1 VTTGLIDRKEFRE
14 AILRAVLLPVALM
27 ILLTGSLVMQIERLL
42 SFTKWVDH
50 STHVVTQAH
59 RTDRLLSD
67 METGLRGFHMT
78 GNAGLL
84 ASYREAQPQIEPAFD
99 ELAKLVSDDVE
110 QTQRLVQM
118 RSDLSKWERHTRDF
132 IRFKSSGDSGSATA
146 EFDAGKD
153 LSNSIRLGMTEFVQN
168 EELLRNN
175 RARDRQH
182 ATNLALITLG
192 GLTLL
197 LGVAMGF
204 LSRRQLMK
212 ISSSYEEALSSAD
225 EKARALSTSD
235 DRYRAFIER
244 SSEGIWRYEL
254 EEPIQTT
261 LPAEQQVEH
270 FYRFAY
276 LAECNDAL
284 AQIYGF
290 SRAEE
295 IIGARLGDLLVRTEP
310 KNIEYLLLFIE
321 SGYRLT
327 DGESVE
333 RDREGKLRY
342 FSNSLTG
349 VVENG
354 LLLRAWGTQRDISQR
369 KQAEESLSGLVQ
381 ASVEL
386 LSSPHL
392 DVVLP
397 NVLQLS
403 QRLIAAD
410 AYAIWRMSTVESRW
424 SVMLSSG
431 LSESFTKQA
440 IPVEDTT
447 VELGAEPI
455 VLEDLHGS
463 NAVAARKELYINEG
477 LHAMLVVPLKI
488 NGKFSG
494 TVTFYYREKHRFA
507 ENDVRVATAF
517 ASIAAAA
524 IGTAELYEEQT
535 RLRSSAEAG
544 ERRSAFIAQA
554 AAVLASSLDY
564 QTTLAAVARLAV
576 PEMADWCTVDVL
588 TSSGQLKR
596 LAAAHIDPSKVQFA
610 AELLRKYPPNPN
622 AQQGT
627 FKVALS
633 GQAELYPEFTD
644 DLLVTFASD
653 DEHLRILRE
662 IGFSSAM
669 LVPLK
674 VHGKSLGVITM
685 ISAESG
691 QHYTEADLAFAE
703 VLAGRAA
710 TAIDNAILFQEA
722 QEANRVKDEFL
733 ATLSHELRTPM
744 TAIIGWTH
752 LLRSGVLE
760 NAEKGKALETIER
773 NARAQNQIIEEILD
787 VSRIVTGKIRLNP
800 QSTDLA
806 PLIVSA
812 VDSIQ
817 PTLEAKGIIVEVQKD
832 TTESRISADA
842 DRMHQVL
849 WNLLSNAVKFTQ
861 RDGRIMVR
869 LNRRDDAKLELSIAD
884 TGEGISSEFLP
895 FVFDRFRQADGSTT
909 RHHGGLGVGLS
920 IARYLVELHGGSIR
934 AESPGP
940 GKGSIFTITL
950 PLLVNRDR
958 EDQPSGD
965 SERQKEKPERQDSL
979 QQVRILIVDDDFD
992 ACELFQKA
1000 LTRSGAEVKTA
1011 SSVAEALTLL
1021 KSWKP
1026 EMLLSDIGM
1035 PGEDGFALI
1044 EKLRSLPAEQGGS
1057 IPAASVTA
1065 YTREE
1070 DQQRAIAAGFDMHI
1084 SKPVS
1089 VTELLS
1095 SVRALWTKRN

>member
-1 VTTGLIDRKEFRE
+1 MF
-14 AILRAVLLPVALM
+14 
-27 ILLTGSLVMQIERLL
+27 LLTGSLVLQIGRLL
-42 SFTKWVDH
+42 SFTSWVDH
-50 STHVVTQAH
+50 STQVVTKAH
-59 RTDRLLSD
+59 RTDRLLSE
-67 METGLRGFHMT
+67 MEMGLLGFQMT
-78 GNAGLL
+78 GNANLL
-84 ASYREAQPQIEPAFD
+84 ARYKKAQPQIEPAFE
-99 ELAKLVSDDVE
+99 ELANLVSDNSE
-110 QTQRLVQM
+110 QTQRLTQI
-118 RSDLSKWERHTRDF
+118 RSEVSEWERHSNDF
-132 IRFKSSGDSGSATA
+132 IRLKNSGDQSSATA
-146 EFDAGKD
+146 EFDTGKE
-153 LSNSIRLGMTEFVQN
+153 LSDSIRRGMADFVQY

-175 RARDRQH
+175 RAHERHR
-182 ATNLALITLG
+182 ATNVALITLG

-197 LGVAMGF
+197 LGAALGF
-204 LSRRQLMK
+204 LSRRQLLN
-212 ISSSYEEALSSAD
+212 ISSSYEGALSTAD
-225 EKARALSTSD
+225 EKARELRTSD

-244 SSEGIWRYEL
+244 SSEGIWRFEL

-261 LPAEQQVEH
+261 LAAEQQVDL

-284 AQIYGF
+284 AQMYGF

-295 IIGARLGDLLVRTEP
+295 IIGARLGDLLVRSNP

-333 RDREGKLRY
+333 RDREGKFRY

-349 VVENG
+349 VIENG

-410 AYAIWRMSTVESRW
+410 AYAIWRLSTEESRW

-440 IPVEDTT
+440 IPVDDTT
-447 VELGAEPI
+447 VELDAEPI
-455 VLEDLHGS
+455 VLEDLHRS
-463 NAVAARKELYINEG
+463 TLAAARKELYINEG
-477 LHAMLVVPLKI
+477 LHAMLVVPLNI
-488 NGKFSG
+488 NGKTSG
-494 TVTFYYREKHRFA
+494 TVTFYYRETHRFA
-507 ENDVRVATAF
+507 ENDIRIAMAF

-544 ERRSAFIAQA
+544 ERRAAFMAQA

-564 QTTLAAVARLAV
+564 QKTLSAVARLAV

-610 AELLRKYPPNPN
+610 AELIRKYPPNPN
-622 AQQGT
+622 AQQGS
-627 FKVALS
+627 FKVARS
-633 GQAELYPEFTD
+633 GHAELYPEFTD
-644 DLLVTFASD
+644 ELLATFASD

-669 LVPLK
+669 IVPLK
-674 VHGKSLGVITM
+674 VHGKSLGVISM

-752 LLRSGVLE
+752 LLRSGALQHGE
-760 NAEKGKALETIER
+760 EGKALETIER

-800 QSTDLA
+800 EATDLA
-806 PLIVSA
+806 PIIVSA
-812 VDSIQ
+812 VDSVQ
-817 PTLEAKGIIVEVQKD
+817 PAVEAKGISVELQKE
-832 TTESRISADA
+832 TTESTISADA

-849 WNLLSNAVKFTQ
+849 WNLLSNAIKFTP
-861 RDGRIMVR
+861 RNGRIVVR
-869 LNRRDDAKLELSIAD
+869 LSRRDDAKLELSIAD

-895 FVFDRFRQADGSTT
+895 YVFDRFRQADGSTT

-920 IARYLVELHGGSIR
+920 IARYLVELHGGTIR

-940 GKGSIFTITL
+940 GRGSTFTISL
-950 PLLVNRDR
+950 PLLVNRDKGEGSSR
-958 EDQPSGD
+958 D
-965 SERQKEKPERQDSL
+965 SDDPEEKPEPQDSL

-992 ACELFQKA
+992 ASELFQKA
-1000 LTRSGAEVKTA
+1000 LTRCGAEVRTA
-1011 SSVAEALTLL
+1011 SSVAEAMTLL
-1021 KSWKP
+1021 ESWKA
-1026 EMLLSDIGM
+1026 EMILSDIGM
-1035 PGEDGFALI
+1035 PNEDGFALI
-1044 EKLRSLPAEQGGS
+1044 EKLRSLPPEEGGC
-1057 IPAASVTA
+1057 IPAATITA

-1084 SKPVS
+1084 SKPLS
-1089 VTELLS
+1089 VAELLS
-1095 SVRALWTKRN
+1095 SVRALWTMRN